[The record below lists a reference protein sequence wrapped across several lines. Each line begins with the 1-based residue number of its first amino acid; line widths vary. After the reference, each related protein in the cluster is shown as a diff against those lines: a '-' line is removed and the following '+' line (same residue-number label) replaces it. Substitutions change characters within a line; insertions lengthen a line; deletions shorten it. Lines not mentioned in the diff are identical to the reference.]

1 MDKKR
6 VLINLVS
13 NILSFIIQLGINF
26 IVTPIIV
33 LKVGDAAY
41 GFVGLANNFVSYAN
55 IFTIVI
61 NSMASRFITVE
72 YVKDKKDEAN
82 KYYSS
87 VFFMNII
94 MSILIFVVTTIFIMN
109 IDVLLNVPQELLGD
123 VKITFVLSFINL
135 ILSLFNTIFNVA
147 AFVSNRIDL
156 SAIRN
161 IAGNLIKTILL
172 ILMFVLFRAR
182 IYYIVLSTII
192 MSLFLIISNYRLSKK
207 LCPDLVIKKEFF
219 EFKYVKVLAKSG
231 IWNSIN
237 SLSKTLL
244 TGLDL
249 LMANLFVGPVGMGI
263 LSIAKTIP
271 TAIENLLATFSNT
284 FNPQFVLLY
293 SKGNKEEL
301 IHTVNYSLKIIGLI
315 MLVPLAGI
323 IAFGIPFFHLWLPAK
338 SDQEIINI
346 QILSILSIL
355 PFIISASNYT
365 LFVLDSVTNK
375 LKRPVIATFIMSLL
389 STVTTI
395 ILLKITD
402 WGVFAIAGVS
412 SMYWIIKVF
421 FFNTINAAINLNIKW
436 YTFFRPF
443 LKNLLCFS
451 LVLVFYVLINNMI
464 AIYSYFDF
472 ILYVGIFGIIGYIFC
487 FLFLLSKNEKD
498 KFLKK
503 LKSIYNR
510 KT

>member
-323 IAFGIPFFHLWLPAK
+323 IAFGIPFFHLWLP
-338 SDQEIINI
+338 D
-346 QILSILSIL
+346 
-355 PFIISASNYT
+355 Y
-365 LFVLDSVTNK
+365 
-375 LKRPVIATFIMSLL
+375 
-389 STVTTI
+389 
-395 ILLKITD
+395 
-402 WGVFAIAGVS
+402 
-412 SMYWIIKVF
+412 
-421 FFNTINAAINLNIKW
+421 
-436 YTFFRPF
+436 
-443 LKNLLCFS
+443 C
-451 LVLVFYVLINNMI
+451 
-464 AIYSYFDF
+464 
-472 ILYVGIFGIIGYIFC
+472 
-487 FLFLLSKNEKD
+487 
-498 KFLKK
+498 
-503 LKSIYNR
+503 
-510 KT
+510 

>member
-161 IAGNLIKTILL
+161 IAGNLIKTIL
-172 ILMFVLFRAR
+172 
-182 IYYIVLSTII
+182 
-192 MSLFLIISNYRLSKK
+192 
-207 LCPDLVIKKEFF
+207 
-219 EFKYVKVLAKSG
+219 
-231 IWNSIN
+231 
-237 SLSKTLL
+237 
-244 TGLDL
+244 
-249 LMANLFVGPVGMGI
+249 
-263 LSIAKTIP
+263 
-271 TAIENLLATFSNT
+271 
-284 FNPQFVLLY
+284 
-293 SKGNKEEL
+293 
-301 IHTVNYSLKIIGLI
+301 
-315 MLVPLAGI
+315 
-323 IAFGIPFFHLWLPAK
+323 
-338 SDQEIINI
+338 
-346 QILSILSIL
+346 
-355 PFIISASNYT
+355 
-365 LFVLDSVTNK
+365 
-375 LKRPVIATFIMSLL
+375 
-389 STVTTI
+389 
-395 ILLKITD
+395 
-402 WGVFAIAGVS
+402 
-412 SMYWIIKVF
+412 
-421 FFNTINAAINLNIKW
+421 
-436 YTFFRPF
+436 
-443 LKNLLCFS
+443 
-451 LVLVFYVLINNMI
+451 
-464 AIYSYFDF
+464 
-472 ILYVGIFGIIGYIFC
+472 
-487 FLFLLSKNEKD
+487 
-498 KFLKK
+498 
-503 LKSIYNR
+503 
-510 KT
+510 